1 MREIFKKS
9 RGFGIIEAIIALA
22 ILGVALSA
30 MMQSTTIMFNALKTD
45 NNIIRDNT
53 YCENIFNNLIVL
65 SYIARSWL
73 NVERRNSNR

>member
-45 NNIIRDNT
+45 NNIIRNHDNT
-53 YCENIFNNLIVL
+53 NKKMKHQQKTEI
-65 SYIARSWL
+65 
-73 NVERRNSNR
+73 ED